1 MEILMAHGLEDG
13 TYVRTGGVLQLRATA
28 ILSACSTV
36 QRRWKVYPRVMQINK
51 RGCYDPVTISRGHK
65 FLTMFPFVWEL
76 WK

>member
-36 QRRWKVYPRVMQINK
+36 QRR
-51 RGCYDPVTISRGHK
+51 
-65 FLTMFPFVWEL
+65 
-76 WK
+76 